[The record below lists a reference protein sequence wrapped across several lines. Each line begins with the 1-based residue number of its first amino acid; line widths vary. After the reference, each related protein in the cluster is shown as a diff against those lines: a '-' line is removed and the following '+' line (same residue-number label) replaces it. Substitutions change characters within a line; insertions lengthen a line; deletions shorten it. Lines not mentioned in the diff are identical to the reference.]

1 DRLDPLRPPAGGR
14 RVGDAPGL
22 GRLAAPL
29 PRAAVDVLLPS
40 GHELLLQGP
49 GGRRAPRQGGRGQ
62 RRVRDR
68 LPAPGRHLAPQPR
81 GRRPAVR
88 PPGAARHRPHRP
100 RQRHR
105 AARPRPARPQR
116 RRRPLARARVAAGGP
131 GREGG
136 EMVSWTVHLDMR
148 APSFGTPAPE
158 LYRAALDLAAWADEH
173 GVQSIAVSEHHGE
186 EDGYLPSPLVMAAA
200 VAARTERAFVAVN
213 ALALTWRDPLL
224 AAEEVLVLDHL
235 SGGRAVVTVVPGYVP
250 SEFELFGVDRR
261 RRGAIFEEKLAVFAE
276 ALTGEPVTWD
286 GRTVRVTPPPVSR
299 PRPMLVVGGASRAA
313 ARRAAR
319 YGDAFAPTTDDG
331 TLAAAYREECAA
343 LGRDPGPV
351 FVHQGPMAPFVH
363 RDPDEAWRVIGPHA
377 LHELN
382 QYGKWA
388 AMHEG
393 HPYVDVTDVEAA
405 RASGFYRVETPEG
418 AIEHVRSLPP
428 GQTVLFKPLMAGLDP
443 AFGRAGLELFVDEV
457 LPKL

>member
-1 DRLDPLRPPAGGR
+1 
-14 RVGDAPGL
+14 
-22 GRLAAPL
+22 
-29 PRAAVDVLLPS
+29 
-40 GHELLLQGP
+40 
-49 GGRRAPRQGGRGQ
+49 
-62 RRVRDR
+62 
-68 LPAPGRHLAPQPR
+68 
-81 GRRPAVR
+81 
-88 PPGAARHRPHRP
+88 
-100 RQRHR
+100 
-105 AARPRPARPQR
+105 
-116 RRRPLARARVAAGGP
+116 
-131 GREGG
+131 
-136 EMVSWTVHLDMR
+136 MVSWTVHLDMR
-148 APSFGTPAPE
+148 APSFGTPALE

-186 EDGYLPSPLVMAAA
+186 EDGFLPSPLVMAAA

-213 ALALTWRDPLL
+213 AMTLTWRDPLL

-235 SGGRAVVTVVPGYVP
+235 SGGRVVVTVVPGYVP
-250 SEFELFGVDRR
+250 SEFEMFGVDRR
-261 RRGAIFEEKLAVFAE
+261 RRAAIFEEKLAVFAE
-276 ALTGEPVTWD
+276 ALTGEPVTWG
-286 GRTVRVTPPPVSR
+286 GRRVRVTPPPVSR

-331 TLAAAYREECAA
+331 TLAAAYQEACAA
-343 LGRDPGPV
+343 VGRDPGPV
-351 FVHQGPMAPFVH
+351 FVHDGPMALFVH
-363 RDPDEAWRVIGPHA
+363 PDPEEAWRVIGPHA